1 MKIVERDEVLQQLSM
16 EQCMRLMRKVLLDL
30 EEGTAQQPLRTIQAL
45 PGGNQFAFMPACLGD
60 YFGAK
65 VITVFPGNQVSA
77 YPSHQGY
84 VLLFE
89 SKHGSLLGMAD
100 GSAITQIR
108 TGAVSGVATDL
119 LARRDAYRLAIIGAG
134 VQGRSHL
141 EAMLLVREIREVYV
155 YDISPENAQRYRQEM
170 QEKFGVAIQVCE
182 SVEQAVRNADI
193 ICTVTP
199 SVQPYLQKEWIQPGT
214 HINAVGTCSPV
225 TREITSALF
234 AAASV
239 YADQMEALRK
249 ESGEYLIP
257 LQEGLIEPQ
266 HIRGTI
272 GELLRGRISG
282 RSSREQITLF
292 DALGL
297 AAEDIACAR
306 FLLTK

>member
-1 MKIVERDEVLQQLSM
+1 M
-16 EQCMRLMRKVLLDL
+16 LLDL

-45 PGGNQFAFMPACLGD
+45 PGGNMFAFMPACLGD

-89 SKHGSLLGMAD
+89 NKHGSLLGMAD

-170 QEKFGVAIQVCE
+170 QEKFGVAIQVCK
-182 SVEQAVRNADI
+182 SVEEAVRNADI

-272 GELLRGRISG
+272 GELLSGRISG